1 MEFTGFITAAGFLA
15 AILLVWAQLWI
26 RTYDE
31 KFRESL
37 NVRLGLFWTIFA
49 ILLALLA
56 FSYALFY
63 QFDVGREENVPGVAI
78 GLFVAS
84 LIMALLGVG
93 QSFTSV
99 FIKLVCR
106 LPLFEPLRVPKWFAW
121 LSVGLA
127 SALTGASI
135 GAVYCWWARWLLLA
149 VVLAGTGLVLFTE
162 LCELGKTKKE
172 GSQVEY

>member
-37 NVRLGLFWTIFA
+37 NVKLGLFWTIFA

-56 FSYALFY
+56 FSYALFF
-63 QFDVGREENVPGVAI
+63 QFLTGRGENVSGVAL
-78 GLFVAS
+78 GLFAGS

-99 FIKLVCR
+99 FIKLVCH
-106 LPLFEPLRVPKWFAW
+106 LPLFEPLRVPKWFTW
-121 LSVGLA
+121 LSIGLA
-127 SALTGASI
+127 SALTAASI
-135 GAVYCWWARWLLLA
+135 VAIYCRWVWWVLLGTVVVAIITVLSTVYLQYRKC
-149 VVLAGTGLVLFTE
+149 
-162 LCELGKTKKE
+162 
-172 GSQVEY
+172 SQQKLDY